1 MRVIDVNLKG
11 PVICS
16 RHAVA
21 SMKKAGFDGHII
33 NINSVA
39 GHYVP
44 FDTMFNLYSPSKHA
58 VTVLTKTL
66 AGELADCNSK
76 IKTTSISPGL
86 VHTNMVPDSMVETK
100 LPILKP
106 SDVADAVMYVIST
119 PPNVNIDELTITPVG
134 GKRL

>member
-1 MRVIDVNLKG
+1 MPQLTPSGINSMNLSDKQLSEEDVMRVIDVNLKG

-58 VTVLTKTL
+58 
-66 AGELADCNSK
+66 
-76 IKTTSISPGL
+76 
-86 VHTNMVPDSMVETK
+86 
-100 LPILKP
+100 
-106 SDVADAVMYVIST
+106 
-119 PPNVNIDELTITPVG
+119 
-134 GKRL
+134 